1 MGILEKM
8 RLDGKKAFVT
18 GGTRGIG
25 RSLAFALAEAG
36 ADVAIVGMHLD
47 SAWDTAKEIA
57 AATGRDTFAFAC
69 DSKDASQV
77 EAMVAAVKNRYGRL
91 DVAVCNAGICVH
103 TPAEMMTLDEW
114 NFVIQTNLTGTFV
127 TNQAAARVML
137 SQGGG
142 SIINT
147 ASMSGHVVN
156 IPQPQCAY
164 NASKAG
170 IIQLTRTLAVEWA
183 MKGVRVNSISP
194 GYIASDGLNAPELRP
209 LVDEWLRMT
218 PTGRI
223 GTADELQAICVYL
236 AGDTS
241 RMTTGADFIIDGGY
255 SCI

>member
-36 ADVAIVGMHLD
+36 ADVAIVGMHLN
-47 SAWDTAKEIA
+47 SAWETAREIA
-57 AATGRDTFAFAC
+57 GVTGRDMFAYEC
-69 DSKDASQV
+69 DIKKPAQV
-77 EAMVAAVKNRYGRL
+77 EAMVKAVKEHYGRL
-91 DVAVCNAGICVH
+91 DVAVCNAGICIH
-103 TPAEMMTLDEW
+103 TPAEKMTLDEW
-114 NFVIQTNLTGTFV
+114 NFVIQTNLTGIFLTD
-127 TNQAAARVML
+127 QAAARVML
-137 SQGGG
+137 EQGGG
-142 SIINT
+142 SIVNI

-170 IIQLTRTLAVEWA
+170 VIQLTRTLAVEWA
-183 MKGVRVNSISP
+183 TRGVRVNSISP

-241 RMTTGADFIIDGGY
+241 KMTTGSDFIIDGGY

>member
-1 MGILEKM
+1 MGILETM

-36 ADVAIVGMHLD
+36 ADVAIVGLHLN
-47 SAWDTAKEIA
+47 SAQDTANEIA
-57 AATGRDTFAFAC
+57 RATGRDMIAYEC
-69 DSKDASQV
+69 DIKDAAQV
-77 EAMVAAVKNRYGRL
+77 QAMVKAVKEHYKRL
-91 DVAVCNAGICVH
+91 DVAVCNAGICIH
-103 TPAEMMTLDEW
+103 TPAEKMTLDEW
-114 NFVIQTNLTGTFV
+114 NFVIQTNLTGTFL

-137 SQGGG
+137 EQGGG
-142 SIINT
+142 SIINI

-170 IIQLTRTLAVEWA
+170 LIQLTRTLAVEWA
-183 MKGVRVNSISP
+183 TRGVRVNSISP

-209 LVDEWLRMT
+209 MVNEWLRMT
-218 PTGRI
+218 PIGRI

-236 AGDTS
+236 AGDAS
-241 RMTTGADFIIDGGY
+241 MMTTGSDFVIDGGY

>member
-25 RSLAFALAEAG
+25 RSFAFALAEAG

-47 SAWDTAKEIA
+47 NAKDTAKQIA
-57 AATGRDTFAFAC
+57 ESTGRNMFAFEC
-69 DSKDASQV
+69 DIKDPTQV
-77 EAMVAAVKNRYGRL
+77 NVMVSAVAEYYGSL
-91 DVAVCNAGICVH
+91 DVAVCNAGICIH
-103 TPAEMMTLDEW
+103 KPAEKMTLAEW
-114 NFVIQTNLTGTFV
+114 NFVIQTNLTGTFL
-127 TNQAAARVML
+127 TNQAAANIML
-137 SQGGG
+137 KQHSG

-156 IPQPQCAY
+156 IPQFQCAY

-170 IIQLTRTLAVEWA
+170 IIHLTKTLAVEWA
-183 MKGVRVNSISP
+183 QRGVRVNSISP
-194 GYIASDGLNAPELRP
+194 GYIASDGLDAPELRP
-209 LVDEWLRMT
+209 LVAEWLRMT
-218 PTGRI
+218 PIGRI
-223 GTADELQAICVYL
+223 GLADELQAICVYL

-241 RMTTGADFIIDGGY
+241 KMTTGSDFVIDGAY